1 MSWKEK
7 IATIWY
13 DQTGTS
19 AVEYG
24 LILAVIFLAMVGAA
38 EAFGQ
43 TFISLWD
50 TTSATLVTSIG
61 A

>member
-1 MSWKEK
+1 MSWKDK
-7 IATIWY
+7 IATIWH

-43 TFISLWD
+43 TFIALWD
-50 TTSATLVTSIG
+50 TTSATLVNSIG